1 MNKKAYIDWLNGM
14 IDIKK
19 REIAL
24 LQTFIDEGKVG
35 IRSNQDI
42 MKIELNIFQICL
54 NHIKGR

>member
-14 IDIKK
+14 VDIKK

-24 LQTFIDEGKVG
+24 LQKFIDEGKVG
-35 IRSNQDI
+35 NQAVQDRLTV
-42 MKIELNIFQICL
+42 ELNIFQICL

>member
-1 MNKKAYIDWLNGM
+1 MNKKEYIDWLNGM

-24 LQTFIDEGKVG
+24 LQIFIDEGKVG
-35 IRSNQDI
+35 NQAVQDRLTV
-42 MKIELNIFQICL
+42 ELNIFQICL

>member
-35 IRSNQDI
+35 HLTNQGI

>member
-14 IDIKK
+14 VDIKK

-24 LQTFIDEGKVG
+24 LQKFIDEGKVC
-35 IRSNQDI
+35 NQAVQDRLTV
-42 MKIELNIFQICL
+42 ELNIFQICL